1 MKKKSKMGY
10 AGGKKTK
17 MGYAGG
23 KKTKM
28 GMAGGR
34 RTKMGMAGGKK
45 TKMSTK
51 MMASGKST
59 KMPMSKDPRTGEM
72 VPSFTVDG
80 KGKMMGG
87 GKPMS
92 MMTKDGVRMSPKMMA
107 NGGGTMLDRKNG
119 GNTVARGSGA
129 ARTQKFTKNG

>member
-1 MKKKSKMGY
+1 MKKSKGMMAGGKMKSKGY
-10 AGGKKTK
+10 AGGGK
-17 MGYAGG
+17 MKAKGYAGG
-23 KKTKM
+23 
-28 GMAGGR
+28 G
-34 RTKMGMAGGKK
+34 
-45 TKMSTK
+45 
-51 MMASGKST
+51 
-59 KMPMSKDPRTGEM
+59 KMPMSKDPRTGQM

-87 GKPMS
+87 GKTMN

-107 NGGGTMLDRKNG
+107 NGGGTMMDRKNG

>member
-87 GKPMS
+87 GKTMN
-92 MMTKDGVRMSPKMMA
+92 MMTKDGVKMSPKMMA
-107 NGGGTMLDRKNG
+107 NGGMTKIQKMEG
-119 GNTVARGSGA
+119 GGMAKGFGA
-129 ARTQKFTKNG
+129 ARNRNSGNNK